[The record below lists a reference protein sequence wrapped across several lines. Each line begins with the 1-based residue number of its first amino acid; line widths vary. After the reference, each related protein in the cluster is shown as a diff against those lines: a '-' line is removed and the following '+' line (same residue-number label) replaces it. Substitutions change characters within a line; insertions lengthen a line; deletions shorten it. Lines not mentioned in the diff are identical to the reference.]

1 MNQIFIRHVHRYVA
15 RYSVSASAARGQR
28 SPGLVGAAR
37 DYLSDVPLRSFAGS
51 SESRFLRNLNKHTE
65 RLGTVLP
72 RSGRSWGISRKLLN
86 IFLRNALYTGYLCE
100 RYHLDQA
107 EDWYEI
113 PLDSIVAK
121 RLRSEARRFGLPRLP
136 RWPGV
141 KHLTPETSELY
152 QAVARRTAETL
163 GVAPVH
169 LDALWWGGPR
179 PPAA

>member
-1 MNQIFIRHVHRYVA
+1 MNQHFIRHIHQYVA

-28 SPGLVGAAR
+28 APGLVGAAR
-37 DYLSDVPLRSFAGS
+37 KYFSDVPLRSFAVT
-51 SESRFLRNLNKHTE
+51 SESRFRRNLNRHTE
-65 RLGTVLP
+65 QLRTELP
-72 RSGRSWGISRKLLN
+72 RGGRSWGMSRKLLN

-100 RYHLDQA
+100 RYHLDGA

-113 PLDSIVAK
+113 PLDSIVAE
-121 RLRSEARRFGLPRLP
+121 RLRKEAEPRELP

-152 QAVARRTAETL
+152 QAVARRTAKRL

-169 LDALWWGGPR
+169 LDAVWWGGSRAPV
-179 PPAA
+179 A

>member
-1 MNQIFIRHVHRYVA
+1 MNQTFIRHLHRYVA

-28 SPGLVGAAR
+28 SPGLVRAAR
-37 DYLSDVPLRSFAGS
+37 SYLSEVPLRSFAVG
-51 SESRFLRNLNKHTE
+51 SESRFGQNLNRHTE
-65 RLGTVLP
+65 RLRIVLP
-72 RSGRSWGISRKLLN
+72 QGGRSWGMSRKLLN

-100 RYHLDQA
+100 RYHLDGA

-121 RLRSEARRFGLPRLP
+121 RLRSEAKRLGLPRLP

-141 KHLTPETSELY
+141 KHLTPETSDLY
-152 QAVARRTAETL
+152 QGVARRVAEHL

-169 LDALWWGGPR
+169 LDALWWGGSR
-179 PPAA
+179 APAA